1 MKLSIITINYN
12 NRTGL
17 ERTLQSVENQNTRDF
32 EHVIIDG
39 ASTDGS
45 AEDIRKY
52 AENNPNVIWVSEPD
66 SGIYNAMNKGAKLA
80 SGEYLLFLNS
90 GDDLYSS
97 HVVQDFNK
105 EKITADIVEGYVMYI
120 DPNGGKG
127 RIVHAARNGNI
138 SFIDIYRHGVPH
150 QGVFIARKL
159 QLGSLYDETYQISA
173 DVHFFVKNLI
183 INNCSYQELKTI
195 VSNFYLDGISQTNR
209 NAFLIECREIYHQLI
224 PPRIID
230 DYKKITREGHTMLQ
244 NLYKFSG
251 FRNFIIRLNT
261 WMTRIYS
268 RIISIKSNLL
278 QKKSH

>member
-52 AENNPNVIWVSEPD
+52 AENKPNVIWVSEPD

-105 EKITADIVEGYVMYI
+105 SEINCDLVQGYMMYVDPHTGKKEISHTGCGNQITLSEFFEKSLPHPATFIT
-120 DPNGGKG
+120 
-127 RIVHAARNGNI
+127 
-138 SFIDIYRHGVPH
+138 
-150 QGVFIARKL
+150 RKL
-159 QLGSLYDETYQISA
+159 QLSSLYNENYKIVSDAQI
-173 DVHFFVKNLI
+173 FLKNLI
-183 INNCSYQELKTI
+183 LKNCSYQEIDII
-195 VSNFYLDGISQTNR
+195 VSNFYTDGISSKR
-209 NAFLIECREIYHQLI
+209 GDILREEGERMKAELI
-224 PPRIID
+224 PPRILID
-230 DYKKITREGHTMLQ
+230 YQGITVDGLIMLKLLS
-244 NLYKFSG
+244 NFSG
-251 FRNFIIRLNT
+251 FRNFIIKYNIFL
-261 WMTRIYS
+261 IKLYS
-268 RIISIKSNLL
+268 FFKSN
-278 QKKSH
+278 KNN

>member
-12 NRTGL
+12 NRDGL
-17 ERTLQSVENQNTRDF
+17 KRTLQSVENQNTRDF

-52 AENNPNVIWVSEPD
+52 AENKPNVIWVSEPD

-195 VSNFYLDGISQTNR
+195 VSNFYLDGIKCLPYR
-209 NAFLIECREIYHQLI
+209 M
-224 PPRIID
+224 P
-230 DYKKITREGHTMLQ
+230 
-244 NLYKFSG
+244 
-251 FRNFIIRLNT
+251 
-261 WMTRIYS
+261 
-268 RIISIKSNLL
+268 
-278 QKKSH
+278 

>member
-12 NRTGL
+12 NRDGL
-17 ERTLQSVENQNTRDF
+17 KRTLQSVENQNTRDF

-52 AENNPNVIWVSEPD
+52 AENKPNVIWVSEPD

-138 SFIDIYRHGVPH
+138 FYRHLSSWSPSP
-150 QGVFIARKL
+150 
-159 QLGSLYDETYQISA
+159 GSFHS
-173 DVHFFVKNLI
+173 
-183 INNCSYQELKTI
+183 S
-195 VSNFYLDGISQTNR
+195 
-209 NAFLIECREIYHQLI
+209 
-224 PPRIID
+224 
-230 DYKKITREGHTMLQ
+230 KITTW
-244 NLYKFSG
+244 F
-251 FRNFIIRLNT
+251 FI
-261 WMTRIYS
+261 
-268 RIISIKSNLL
+268 
-278 QKKSH
+278 

>member
-52 AENNPNVIWVSEPD
+52 AENKPNVIWVSEPD

-105 EKITADIVEGYVMYI
+105 SEINCDLVQGYMMYV
-120 DPNGGKG
+120 DPHTGK
-127 RIVHAARNGNI
+127 
-138 SFIDIYRHGVPH
+138 
-150 QGVFIARKL
+150 K
-159 QLGSLYDETYQISA
+159 E
-173 DVHFFVKNLI
+173 
-183 INNCSYQELKTI
+183 
-195 VSNFYLDGISQTNR
+195 ISQI
-209 NAFLIECREIYHQLI
+209 LIDYQGITVDGLI
-224 PPRIID
+224 
-230 DYKKITREGHTMLQ
+230 MLKLLS
-244 NLYKFSG
+244 NFSG
-251 FRNFIIRLNT
+251 FRNFIIKYNIFL
-261 WMTRIYS
+261 IKLYS
-268 RIISIKSNLL
+268 FFKSN
-278 QKKSH
+278 KNN